1 MKTIRWA
8 MLLFVASESV
18 FFVLLMGAYV
28 IYHAALPGAA
38 QAGTADASR
47 YLDIPRMAVFSA
59 ALFSSSFTI
68 WRAGVKFRAGRPR
81 AALAWLAATI
91 ALGASFLVGEGAEW
105 ASLSGKN
112 VTVGRDLFGTTFFT
126 LTGFHGLHVFIG
138 LIMLAALFGL
148 GLKRGAAVASGPLA
162 GALEGITI
170 YWHFVD
176 SVWIFIFTIVYL
188 WALR

>member
-1 MKTIRWA
+1 MNKIRFA

-18 FFVLLMGAYV
+18 FFILLMGAYV
-28 IYHAALPGAA
+28 VYHATSPSA
-38 QAGTADASR
+38 ADASR
-47 YLDIPRMAVFSA
+47 YLDIPRMAVFSV
-59 ALFSSSFTI
+59 ALFSSSFTM
-68 WRAGVKFRAGRPR
+68 WRAGIGFRTGMPR

-91 ALGASFLVGEGAEW
+91 ALGASFLAGEGAEYV
-105 ASLSGKN
+105 SLIGKN
-112 VTVGRDLFGTTFFT
+112 VTVNRDLFGTTFFT

-138 LIMLAALFGL
+138 LVMLAALFGI
-148 GLKRGAAVASGPLA
+148 GLKRGIEVTSGPLA

-176 SVWIFIFTIVYL
+176 SVWIFIFAIVYL